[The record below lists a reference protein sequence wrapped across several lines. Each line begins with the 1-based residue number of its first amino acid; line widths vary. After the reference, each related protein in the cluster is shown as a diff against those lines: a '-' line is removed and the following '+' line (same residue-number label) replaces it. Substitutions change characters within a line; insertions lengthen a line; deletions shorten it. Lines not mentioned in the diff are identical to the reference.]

1 MGAIAKLGS
10 KHMERDLA
18 KKIHVEGRIATQN
31 ESVYYNLDATQ
42 RALAA
47 RKKVEFRY
55 FKLDE
60 AKRRVEQH
68 EGRPYVEKVL
78 AAYRG

>member
-1 MGAIAKLGS
+1 MKGNLCAKRTRSSSCCTWKYQRS
-10 KHMERDLA
+10 K
-18 KKIHVEGRIATQN
+18 VG
-31 ESVYYNLDATQ
+31 
-42 RALAA
+42 
-47 RKKVEFRY
+47 FRY